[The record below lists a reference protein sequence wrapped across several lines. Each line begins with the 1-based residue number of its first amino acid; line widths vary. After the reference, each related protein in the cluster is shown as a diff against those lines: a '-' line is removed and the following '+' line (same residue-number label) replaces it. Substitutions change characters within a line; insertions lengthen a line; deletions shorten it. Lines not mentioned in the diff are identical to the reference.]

1 MCIFAADHNCL
12 PPLRNQPFC
21 RVAGSL
27 KRKRM
32 HRIILLLL
40 FLATAATGKSQAV
53 NPGAPTAQGTDSAA
67 TQALARTCL
76 RRNHTLKALAWTS
89 VSVGTVAMVGGFI
102 ASVIIGVG
110 DADLS
115 AKYSPAPG
123 IVMLS
128 GLALAT
134 GSIHMFILAHK
145 YKKKYRALQ
154 RMSLGSGLLRDPLPA
169 GTMAAA
175 PCLTARLSF

>member
-1 MCIFAADHNCL
+1 
-12 PPLRNQPFC
+12 
-21 RVAGSL
+21 
-27 KRKRM
+27 M

-40 FLATAATGKSQAV
+40 FLATAATGKSQTV

-89 VSVGTVAMVGGFI
+89 AAVGTVATAGGFV
-102 ASVIIGVG
+102 AAVAIGLG
-110 DADLS
+110 DTDQS
-115 AKYSPAPG
+115 AKDSKAPG

-134 GSIHMFILAHK
+134 GSIPLFIIAHK
-145 YKKKYRALQ
+145 NKQKYRALQ

-175 PCLTARLSF
+175 PCLTARFSF